1 MSSVKHVLA
10 GLGGDV
16 TPDCYSPVAVLLVFG
31 VVAVVLALGAGVAY
45 ALVFAVVRVRRRRE
59 QRAVSRLIGR
69 VDGPG
74 PAPARHRR
82 PVTAW
87 GGGRRV

>member
-1 MSSVKHVLA
+1 MSSVIHVLA

-16 TPDCYSPVAVLLVFG
+16 TPGCYSPVTVLAVFG
-31 VVAVVLALGAGVAY
+31 VVVGLLALVAGVGY
-45 ALVFAVVRVRRRRE
+45 AAVAAAGALRRYRE
-59 QRAVSRLIGR
+59 RRAVSRLIGH
-69 VDGPG
+69 VDRPA